1 MHTLRRSCAALVSWQ
16 TEGHS
21 SRDSRDTTRMSAER
35 MSGVDRAWLLMD
47 QPANPMTI
55 VGLIVLGEP
64 IGREPLRELI
74 ERRFLAFAR
83 FRTRPAADTL
93 GGSWLETPT
102 FDLDDHLLSAA
113 LPEPGGQRELE
124 ALAGELASSPFAPGR
139 PLWSFHLIERYRGGS
154 ALIVRIHHCYADGI
168 ALVKVLLSLAD
179 HDISGAVSV
188 PAPQTAHDVL
198 RSGAELIEAG
208 VHYAL
213 RPAQAVGLAQQ
224 ALGIGVELMRLATLS
239 DDPPTRLRRD
249 LSGVRRLAWAQAL
262 SLEEVHTIGRC
273 LGCTVNDVLIATLAG
288 ALGRYLEAEGEPVE
302 GLTIRAAVPVNL
314 KQGAPGGPPDT
325 SLGNR
330 FGLVLVELPIGVRH
344 PLERLYTV
352 RAAIKALKGSPQAL
366 ATFGLLSLLGNLP
379 SAVEEYALD
388 LLSAK
393 VSLVASNLPGPAA
406 ALTLAGRSITEV
418 LFWVPQSGSVGAG
431 VSMFTYRGRVQYG
444 VMADRE
450 LIPEPQR
457 LVGLLASEFER
468 LVLLVLLG
476 GAALDA

>member
-1 MHTLRRSCAALVSWQ
+1 
-16 TEGHS
+16 
-21 SRDSRDTTRMSAER
+21 MSAER

-47 QPANPMTI
+47 RPANPMTI
-55 VGLIVLGEP
+55 VGLLVLGEP

-74 ERRFLAFAR
+74 GRRFLAFDR
-83 FRTRPAADTL
+83 FRARPLADTL
-93 GGSWLETPT
+93 GGSWLESPT
-102 FDLDDHLLSAA
+102 FDVDDHLFSVA

-124 ALAGELASSPFAPGR
+124 ALAGELASTPFAPGR
-139 PLWSFHLIERYRGGS
+139 PLWSFHLVERYRGGS
-154 ALIVRIHHCYADGI
+154 AIIVRIHHCYADGI
-168 ALVKVLLSLAD
+168 ALVRVLLSLAD
-179 HDISGAVSV
+179 HDVPGADSA
-188 PAPQTAHDVL
+188 PAAQTAHDSL
-198 RSGAELIEAG
+198 GWGAELIEAG

-213 RPAQAVGLAQQ
+213 RPAQAAGLAHKALGVGL
-224 ALGIGVELMRLATLS
+224 ELMRLATLS

-249 LSGVRRLAWAQAL
+249 LSGARRLAWAQAL

-273 LGCTVNDVLIATLAG
+273 LGCTVNDVLMATLAG
-288 ALGRYLEAEGEPVE
+288 ALGRYLESEGEPVE

-314 KQGAPGGPPDT
+314 KQDAPGRLPDT

-330 FGLVLVELPIGVRH
+330 FGLALVELPIGVRH
-344 PLERLYTV
+344 PLERLYSV
-352 RAAIKALKGSPQAL
+352 HAATKALKGSPQAL
-366 ATFGLLSLLGNLP
+366 ATFVLLSLVGTLP
-379 SAVEEYALD
+379 PAVEDYALG

-393 VSLVASNLPGPAA
+393 VSLVASNLPGPTE
-406 ALTLAGRSITEV
+406 ALTLAGRDITEV

-450 LIPEPQR
+450 LIPDPQR